1 MAAIFSRIK
10 AHGKILNMLMPSQ
23 GTREVPRWQ
32 TLIQKNR
39 ISGFTHFLTYFS
51 LEHLPN
57 AK

>member
-39 ISGFTHFLTYFS
+39 IGGFTRLLNVLFT
-51 LEHLPN
+51 
-57 AK
+57 